1 MKRKILKALVLMTLV
16 TALIFTFGVG
26 TFAEEAE
33 SDFTPAEESEVEN
46 EVDNALYEIYESIR
60 ENSDKLLSLCSFIGT
75 LLIALT
81 YKKGLVP
88 GLKRV
93 TASVTDALSSIK
105 DEAEK
110 TETATK
116 DYGQRLDS
124 LSAKTEEIANSLKAL
139 ENDLSPEKADK
150 ERRLLYTVMNGQMEL
165 LYDIFMYSSLPEYKK
180 EEVGT
185 RISKMKEVLK
195 NEDEITV

>member
-16 TALIFTFGVG
+16 TALIFTFSVG
-26 TFAEEAE
+26 AFAEEAE
-33 SDFTPAEESEVEN
+33 ADFTPGEESEVEN
-46 EVDNALYEIYESIR
+46 EADNTLYEIYESIK

-75 LLIALT
+75 LLIAFI
-81 YKKGLVP
+81 YKKGLLP
-88 GLKRV
+88 GLKKV
-93 TASVTDALSSIK
+93 TASVTDALSAIK
-105 DEAEK
+105 NEAEK

-124 LSAKTEEIANSLKAL
+124 LSAKTEEMVNDLKAL

-165 LYDIFMYSSLPEYKK
+165 LYDIFMSSSLPEYKK

-185 RISKMKEVLK
+185 RINKMKEVLK